1 MALSQS
7 SGVGVAVLA
16 LALAT
21 GCENDR
27 TIIVVADAGNGRIV
41 QMDDFSGAGWTTFAY
56 PRVNNSLI
64 APTAVA
70 VDSLGRIYAVNTA
83 DNNISRMD
91 DIFGLGFVTLGR
103 GGSGVGEFNGPFGI
117 AIDAEDRIY
126 VADAE

>member
-1 MALSQS
+1 MALSTRL
-7 SGVGVAVLA
+7 GIAAAL

-21 GCENDR
+21 GCDNER

-56 PRVNNSLI
+56 PRVRTGVI
-64 APTAVA
+64 APTGVA

-83 DNNISRMD
+83 DNTISRMD
-91 DIFGLGFVTLGR
+91 DISGAGFVAFGR

-126 VADAE
+126 VADA